1 MYLEVRVFL
10 SLRLLYVYGCNL
22 SSVSKHWYLFLS
34 ITSVYVIEVLIVC
47 GQIYLTQGVKNKNVT
62 SLSANT
68 QQLAVISWLYSS
80 LPSVTIVPYK

>member
-1 MYLEVRVFL
+1 MFVYLEVRVFL

-34 ITSVYVIEVLIVC
+34 ITSVYRYVIDVLAVC
-47 GQIYLTQGVKNKNVT
+47 GQFYLTQGVNNKNVT

-68 QQLAVISWLYSS
+68 QQLAVIS
-80 LPSVTIVPYK
+80 